1 MFGEVGGLNDFLS
14 LGLSS
19 LIGIFSERFMRASL
33 IQKLFRGANTDDKP
47 PRNQKFTPFAI
58 FRSIGSLMFPTS
70 FVIAQIFSFGRCPRD
85 QGRRR
90 REFEA
95 GIVKLEYELDV
106 VHLIR
111 NSRAL
116 STLLRLLLSKDDRR
130 LLRL

>member
-1 MFGEVGGLNDFLS
+1 MFVS
-14 LGLSS
+14 LV
-19 LIGIFSERFMRASL
+19 
-33 IQKLFRGANTDDKP
+33 QKLFRGADTDDKP
-47 PRNQKFTPFAI
+47 PKNLAFAPSAM
-58 FRSIGSLMFPTS
+58 FKSIRSLMFPNS